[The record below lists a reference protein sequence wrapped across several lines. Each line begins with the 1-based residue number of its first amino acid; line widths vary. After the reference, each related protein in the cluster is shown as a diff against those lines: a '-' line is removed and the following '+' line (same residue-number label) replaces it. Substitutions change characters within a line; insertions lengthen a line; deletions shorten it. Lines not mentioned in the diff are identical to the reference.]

1 MVDSSIYEMALEMLE
16 PVEELFGAK
25 DAMNSKEFISEKEKV
40 FKKFSS
46 KGENSSIA
54 ARNFSIGMDEAISML
69 KSMGYTPA
77 KYGGSSS
84 YGMSVDSLNMYK
96 PLKTVDG
103 YIVVYL
109 MRDESITRLKD
120 PRVNVSITY
129 SRKQLSI

>member
-1 MVDSSIYEMALEMLE
+1 MESRVYQMALEMLE
-16 PVEELFGAK
+16 PVEELFGAR

-46 KGENSSIA
+46 KGENSSFLTK
-54 ARNFSIGMDEAISML
+54 NFSIGMDEAISML
-69 KSMGYTPA
+69 KGMGYTTA

-84 YGMSVDSLNMYK
+84 YGMSIDNLNMYK

-103 YIVVYL
+103 YIVVCL
-109 MRDESITRLKD
+109 TRDESISRVKN

-129 SRKQLSI
+129 SAKQLPF